1 MFTDSVF
8 SFISY
13 TKKQTKRKSE
23 CYNYNII
30 QIKYTKKEMLRLLA

>member
-1 MFTDSVF
+1 MYIDSVF

-13 TKKQTKRKSE
+13 SKKQTKRKSE

-30 QIKYTKKEMLRLLA
+30 QIKYTKIERLR